1 MDDHALLE
9 YLRAQRW
16 AIQASNSAAHRPQ
29 AAIIRYVVTDRLEL
43 VFDTLAGSRKVANL
57 RANPNV
63 ALVIGGWQDSSPR
76 SLQLEGVADFPAGA
90 ELARLKLAYCT
101 AFPDGSLRESL
112 PDITYVRVVPQWVRL
127 SDYASEPPSI
137 LERRI
142 HPA

>member
-1 MDDHALLE
+1 MDDHALLGF
-9 YLRAQRW
+9 LRAQRW
-16 AIQASNSAAHRPQ
+16 AIQATSSASHRPQ

-57 RANPNV
+57 RANPHV

-76 SLQLEGVADFPAGA
+76 SLQIEGVADFPVG
-90 ELARLKLAYCT
+90 EDLGRLRHAYCS

-112 PDITYVRVVPQWVRL
+112 PDITYVRVVPHWVRL

-137 LERRI
+137 LERRL